1 MDAPIVKL
9 SNLFKSNRLSL
20 TCLTLCFFAHSIPVL
35 AQQEILEGRLDAV
48 FGDPRPGSGE
58 TGRQLLF
65 LTEDNGGMTE
75 LTVSPE
81 LLHRNGD
88 FFAWN
93 GKRVRVHLR
102 SKANELALPAMRPES
117 RQVAALTL
125 LELDPAQQALG
136 APAASGLA
144 GTFPWVSILCK
155 FSDVSAEPRD
165 LAYFQGMYANT
176 PGGTDHFWREV
187 SYDQVNVAGS
197 IAIDWVTLPKTR
209 TDYIPENDDADLNQL
224 FTDCT
229 AAADPFVN
237 FAENGGYSGINMM
250 FNANLDCCA
259 WGGSRYTTLDGL
271 SKVWRVTWEPPWG
284 YAKVAVIAHEMGH
297 GFGLPHSNNFDEDTS
312 PYDSPWDVMSSTSGY
327 AVSDPVY
334 TIRGKHVNAYAKYRL
349 QWISGA
355 RLLEVGPD
363 TVVTA
368 TIDALATPSTANYRM
383 ARIPVSDSDEY
394 YTVEVRKRFGDYD
407 GALPSD
413 VVIIHYVVPGRSE
426 PSWALD
432 IDQPPANYGDN
443 EGTMFRVGERFNDEA
458 NEISIGIDAETTN
471 GFVITLATTLDPTD
485 PLIFKNG
492 FE

>member
-1 MDAPIVKL
+1 MRL
-9 SNLFKSNRLSL
+9 SYLFKSNRLSL
-20 TCLTLCFFAHSIPVL
+20 ACLTLCVFTYSLPVL

-65 LTEDNGGMTE
+65 LTEDNGDMTE

-88 FFAWN
+88 FFTWN

-102 SKANELALPAMRPES
+102 SKTNELALPAMRPQS
-117 RQVAALTL
+117 RQAAALML
-125 LELDPAQQALG
+125 LDLDSAHQALG
-136 APAASGLA
+136 APSAARLA

-165 LAYFQGMYANT
+165 LAYFQDMYANT

-197 IAIDWVTLPKTR
+197 IAIDWVTLPKAR
-209 TDYIPENDDADLNQL
+209 VEYILNDGADLSLL
-224 FTDCT
+224 FNDCT
-229 AAADPFVN
+229 AAADPYVD
-237 FAENGGYSGINMM
+237 FAADGGYSGINMM
-250 FNANLDCCA
+250 FNADLDCCA
-259 WGGSRYTTLDGL
+259 WGGRRSATLDGL
-271 SKVWRVTWEPPWG
+271 RKVWRVTWEPPWG

-297 GFGLPHSNNFDEDTS
+297 GFGLPHSNNFDGDSS
-312 PYDSPWDVMSSTSGY
+312 PYDSPWDVMSSTSRY
-327 AVSDPVY
+327 AVSDPDY
-334 TIRGKHVNAYAKYRL
+334 SIRGKHVNAYAKYRL
-349 QWISGA
+349 EWISGA
-355 RLLEVGPD
+355 QLLEVGPD

-383 ARIPVSDSDEY
+383 ARIPISGSDEY

-407 GALPSD
+407 GALPSNA
-413 VVIIHYVVPGRSE
+413 VIIHHVVPGRSE

-443 EGTMFRVGERFNDEA
+443 EGTMFRVGELFNDEA
-458 NEISIGIDAETTN
+458 NQISISIDAETTN
-471 GFVITLATTLDPTD
+471 GFVVTLATTVEPTD
-485 PLIFKNG
+485 PLIFKDA